1 MRIGMSAF
9 SFLVPL
15 GRVEKLK
22 NPKQIEISCLSSAL
36 DGWM

>member
-1 MRIGMSAF
+1 MSAF

-22 NPKQIEISCLSSAL
+22 KLEQIEISCLSSAL

>member
-9 SFLVPL
+9 SFQVSL

-22 NPKQIEISCLSSAL
+22 KLKQIEISCLSSAL
-36 DGWM
+36 VM